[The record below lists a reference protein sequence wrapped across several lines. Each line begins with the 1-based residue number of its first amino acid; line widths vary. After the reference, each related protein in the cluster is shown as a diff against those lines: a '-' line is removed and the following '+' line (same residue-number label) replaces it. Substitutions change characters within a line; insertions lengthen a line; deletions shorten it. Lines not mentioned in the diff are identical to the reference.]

1 SRPPEFPRP
10 AAPGIPQNPPAE
22 VQPVNAVPDVFPAG
36 TAGSSLAALNAWVAE
51 VAALTRPDAIH
62 WCDGSDAENAAL
74 VAGMEADG
82 TLIRLNHETHPG
94 SWLHRSDP
102 DDVARVE
109 HLTFVCT
116 PERDDAGPRPGQDRR
131 AVRRLHAGAHDV
143 RDPVLHGPDRLA
155 AVALRGG
162 DHRQSVRGRQ
172 HAHHDPH
179 GRPGPGAD
187 RARRHVR
194 EGPALHRR

>member
-82 TLIRLNHETHPG
+82 TLIRLSHVTHAGRCVRRPG
-94 SWLHRSDP
+94 P
-102 DDVARVE
+102 DHAARVE
-109 HLTFVCT
+109 HLRFV
-116 PERDDAGPRPGQDRR
+116 
-131 AVRRLHAGAHDV
+131 
-143 RDPVLHGPDRLA
+143 
-155 AVALRGG
+155 
-162 DHRQSVRGRQ
+162 
-172 HAHHDPH
+172 
-179 GRPGPGAD
+179 
-187 RARRHVR
+187 
-194 EGPALHRR
+194 